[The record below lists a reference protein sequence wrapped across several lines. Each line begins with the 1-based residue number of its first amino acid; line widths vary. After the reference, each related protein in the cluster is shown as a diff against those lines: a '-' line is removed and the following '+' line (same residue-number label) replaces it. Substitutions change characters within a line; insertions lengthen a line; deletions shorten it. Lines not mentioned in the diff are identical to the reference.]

1 MTSDMDDLTQH
12 NPPNKNFAIIFN
24 EVLRDPRLTAA
35 EAGILCRLL
44 SHVEGWRFNAD
55 RLAAEWPGLSKRGA
69 VAAMRGLRNH
79 GYIHRVVTHAGT
91 RRIRTELHLFS
102 TSTPV
107 CGLHGCQDCAT
118 RAEAETQLC
127 DRTELRGQSDQ
138 AKQGVSAGG
147 SDRAVPCGHTT
158 ARTSTRRPSFQEDH
172 KEDDLSLS
180 GLGRRIAARLR
191 TAGAADVGEREI
203 QAIEGEIKSRAK
215 GPVTAYLRAIPDDD
229 LLTMLD
235 EHRASVAEHQR
246 QQQAAAEAATEAAAR
261 AAEIAALPVCDHGT
275 PAGMTP
281 LHAGLLPRC
290 PLCRKG
296 LADDGEAFT
305 PASRDVIEEARR
317 KLAGMR
323 GTVRTALGSRSA

>member
-118 RAEAETQLC
+118 RAEAETQF
-127 DRTELRGQSDQ
+127 RAVTQLRGQ
-138 AKQGVSAGG
+138 VL
-147 SDRAVPCGHTT
+147 
-158 ARTSTRRPSFQEDH
+158 EDH
-172 KEDDLSLS
+172 LFKKTIKKTISLS
-180 GLGRRIAARLR
+180 PASAVGSRPVSERPGRQ
-191 TAGAADVGEREI
+191 TWERERF
-203 QAIEGEIKSRAK
+203 KPSK
-215 GPVTAYLRAIPDDD
+215 GR
-229 LLTMLD
+229 
-235 EHRASVAEHQR
+235 SSQ
-246 QQQAAAEAATEAAAR
+246 
-261 AAEIAALPVCDHGT
+261 G
-275 PAGMTP
+275 
-281 LHAGLLPRC
+281 PRD
-290 PLCRKG
+290 R
-296 LADDGEAFT
+296 
-305 PASRDVIEEARR
+305 
-317 KLAGMR
+317 
-323 GTVRTALGSRSA
+323 

>member
-1 MTSDMDDLTQH
+1 
-12 NPPNKNFAIIFN
+12 
-24 EVLRDPRLTAA
+24 
-35 EAGILCRLL
+35 
-44 SHVEGWRFNAD
+44 
-55 RLAAEWPGLSKRGA
+55 
-69 VAAMRGLRNH
+69 
-79 GYIHRVVTHAGT
+79 
-91 RRIRTELHLFS
+91 
-102 TSTPV
+102 
-107 CGLHGCQDCAT
+107 
-118 RAEAETQLC
+118 
-127 DRTELRGQSDQ
+127 
-138 AKQGVSAGG
+138 
-147 SDRAVPCGHTT
+147 
-158 ARTSTRRPSFQEDH
+158 
-172 KEDDLSLS
+172 
-180 GLGRRIAARLR
+180 
-191 TAGAADVGEREI
+191 VGEREI

-246 QQQAAAEAATEAAAR
+246 QQQAAAEAAAEAAAR